1 MLTETRFD
9 CMAAGAI
16 VALVLAAI
24 VGITNKRGVQLLVI
38 GLLLN
43 MLHSLV

>member
-9 CMAAGAI
+9 YMAAGAI

-43 MLHSLV
+43 MLRSLV

>member
-1 MLTETRFD
+1 MAVGA
-9 CMAAGAI
+9 MAA
-16 VALVLAAI
+16 LVMAAA
-24 VGITNKRGVQLLVI
+24 VGITNRRGVQLLVI